1 MVLFPT
7 AARGRRGVLA
17 LAATVTL
24 AGLAGCAATPTPPAG
39 TESRTATIT
48 RTGHG
53 VPHIVAPDLE
63 TLAYGAAFA
72 HAEDNVCQTA
82 EHLVTVRGERSR
94 VFGGGT
100 AGGTFGLRQLPNE
113 QIDAFVAATVDD
125 AQLERNWAAASADMR
140 ALMRGYV
147 AGYNRFL
154 ADRGAT
160 LPAAC
165 RGQPWVRPMTEADF
179 RRATEVLSMQA
190 GLVAL
195 ADGLLGARPPAAGTS
210 RAPVPPGAAPVA
222 MADAVAAFREAGVV
236 DPPWGSNAWAFGAQ
250 TAAGGRGVLVGN
262 PHFPWIGTNRFWQMH
277 LTIPGQLDV
286 MGASIGLAPWVQIG
300 FNRDVAW
307 SHTVST
313 GLRFT
318 LHELKLADGDAT
330 AYVVDGRTLKMQP
343 REVTIQVRQG
353 DGSLAPKRFTTWWTR
368 FGPVVVV
375 PRAGLNWTART
386 AYALQ
391 DANRGNVRSGDTWLG
406 FARARSVGDLRDAM
420 RNLGVPWVN
429 TIAADRHGD
438 ALYADVSVVPDVDA
452 AQLAR
457 CAPSRPAAALL
468 RGARIA
474 VLDGSRSGC
483 DWRRDPASPVPGLTP
498 IERMPVAVR
507 RDWVH
512 NSNDSFVHT
521 HPAQRFAGI
530 SPMVG
535 DEVVRRPRTRSGL
548 IEVPELVARGPV
560 TPDAALGQLFQ
571 NRNLLAR
578 LVLPD
583 LLAACQ
589 ASPPASAEAR
599 DGCAVLAAWNRTNG
613 PDARG
618 AHVFREFWRT
628 AVAIP
633 QVHRVAA
640 DPARPVDTPSGLR
653 LDDPAVGPRVWDALA
668 QAVTKVR
675 AAGFALDAP
684 LAQVQRAATSAE
696 PIGVPGG
703 DEIEGVL
710 NNIGDRRAPGIGA
723 RGLQIDYGTSWLQAV
738 TFDDR
743 GPVARGLLTF
753 GQSTDPASPHAT
765 DQTRLFARQEV
776 PRLPFHADDIARA
789 RIGEPLK
796 LVRP

>member
-1 MVLFPT
+1 MSLFPT
-7 AARGRRGVLA
+7 TVRARIGAAA
-17 LAATVTL
+17 LSAAL
-24 AGLAGCAATPTPPAG
+24 AGLAGCANTPTPPAG
-39 TESRTATIT
+39 TEPRTATIT
-48 RTGHG
+48 RTTHG

-63 TLAYGAAFA
+63 TLAYGVAYA
-72 HAEDNVCQTA
+72 HAEDNACQTA

-94 VFGGGT
+94 FFGGGAAT
-100 AGGTFGLRQLPNE
+100 GTFGLRQLPNE
-113 QIDAFVAATVDD
+113 QIDAFVATTVDD
-125 AQLERNWAAASADMR
+125 AQLERQWSSASADMR

-154 ADRGAT
+154 ADRAAA

-195 ADGLLGARPPAAGTS
+195 ADGMLGARPPAPTMSG
-210 RAPVPPGAAPVA
+210 VPATPGAVPVA
-222 MADAVAAFREAGVV
+222 MADAVAAFREIGLV

-250 TAAGGRGVLVGN
+250 TAAGGRGVLIGN
-262 PHFPWIGTNRFWQMH
+262 PHFPWTGTNRFWQMH
-277 LTIPGQLDV
+277 LTIPGRMDV

-318 LHELKLADGDAT
+318 LHELKLAEGDAT
-330 AYVVDGRTLKMQP
+330 AYVVDGQTLKMQP
-343 REVTIQVRQG
+343 REVTLQVRQP
-353 DGSLAPKRFTTWWTR
+353 DGSLVTKRLSSWWTR

-375 PRAGLNWTART
+375 PRAGLTWTTRT

-406 FARARSVGDLRDAM
+406 FARARSVADLREAM

-452 AQLAR
+452 AHLAR

-474 VLDGSRSGC
+474 VLDGSRTDC

-498 IERMPVAVR
+498 IERMPIAIR

-521 HPAQRFAGI
+521 HPDLRFADI

-535 DEVVRRPRTRSGL
+535 DAVVRRPRTRSGL
-548 IEVPELVARGPV
+548 VELPELVGRGPV
-560 TPDAALGQLFQ
+560 TPDAALRQLFE
-571 NRNLLAR
+571 NRNLMAR

-589 ASPPASAEAR
+589 ASPPAAPEAR
-599 DGCAVLAAWNRTNG
+599 DGCAALAGWSRTNT

-628 AVAIP
+628 ASAIP
-633 QVHRVAA
+633 NVHRVAA
-640 DPARPVDTPSGLR
+640 DPARPVETPSGLR
-653 LDDPAVGPRVWDALA
+653 LDDPAVGPKVWDALA
-668 QAVTKVR
+668 QAVGKVR

-684 LAQVQRAATSAE
+684 LAQVQRAVTSAE

-710 NNIGDRRAPGIGA
+710 NNVGDRRAPGITA

-765 DQTRLFARQEV
+765 DQTRLFARQAV
-776 PRLPFHADDIARA
+776 PRLPFHPDEVAQARV
-789 RIGEPLK
+789 GTTLK